1 MDIKISDNWL
11 REYLKTKATPKE
23 IGEKLAL
30 CGPSV
35 EKVKKTGKDYVY
47 DIEVTTNRV
56 DCMSILGIARE
67 ASVILEN
74 SKLVERKIQKI
85 KTNDSRDLLHI
96 KTDPKLVNR
105 VMAVVMEVEKDIKT
119 PKQMKERLLDSGM
132 RSLNPIVDI
141 TNYVMQEIGHP
152 THVFDYDLLK
162 DKQLVFR
169 PSDKGENITSFDG
182 KTYIF
187 PGDDIVIDD
196 GEGNIIDLPG
206 IIGTK
211 NSVVGKNTKRIVFF
225 IDNND
230 PVRIR
235 KTSTRLGIRTNAAIL
250 NEKGVDPELAATAFA
265 RGIELYKEI
274 CKAKIIS
281 KIYDLYSKVYSPK
294 VIKVTHEFV
303 EKIIGIKIPSKRV
316 QDILIKLGFEVK
328 YDLKKSLY
336 TVKVPSWRA
345 NDVEIPEDIVEE
357 IARIYGYYN
366 LPSIVMNGNL
376 PTTVLSMPFDFEN
389 KVKNILKGYGGVE
402 IYSNS
407 LVPKEFIRETALRL
421 KNPLGE
427 DTKYLRTSLRP
438 SLINAARE
446 NSGEKEPFYLFEVAN
461 IYIPRVNDL
470 PSEKMVLGVVFSNY
484 SYRKAKG
491 IIEILFEELNI
502 QKTIVNLE
510 IINDSS
516 YMYIEFS
523 IKELIENAKD
533 FPSFVPV
540 SKYPAQIEDLTL
552 IFPTKTKIGDVVKT
566 FEKAELVDVFSDSY
580 TFRVWYQ
587 DTEKTLTDEEVEK
600 IRNKYLKEI
609 KDKFGGIIKS

>member
-182 KTYIF
+182 KTYIL
-187 PGDDIVIDD
+187 PGNDIVIDD